1 MSVVRPSRL
10 RFAPHLRMRGLGVLQ
25 ISVPVILRCEPKA
38 SLEGRTTLLQ
48 AAMLAM
54 AITFSPPAPAEA
66 QQRPQAQAQPAPK
79 KTGLGREAHPD
90 EVKAWDI
97 DIRPDG
103 QGLPP
108 GKGSVKAGEDIY
120 QAQCAS
126 CHGEFG
132 ESAGR
137 WPMVAGG
144 RGSLRNEGPE
154 KTVGSFWPY
163 ASTTFDYIRR
173 AMPYGNARSLTDDE
187 IYAVT
192 AYVLFLNDVVKEDF
206 ELSRE
211 NFTSVKLPNADGF
224 KDDDRETSE
233 KHFWRKEPCMTN
245 CKPEPAKVT
254 GRARVIDVTPETK
267 SAPKVD

>member
-1 MSVVRPSRL
+1 MS
-10 RFAPHLRMRGLGVLQ
+10 RFRDA
-25 ISVPVILRCEPKA
+25 ILAAVGALALACA
-38 SLEGRTTLLQ
+38 ST
-48 AAMLAM
+48 
-54 AITFSPPAPAEA
+54 PADA
-66 QQRPQAQAQPAPK
+66 QQRSRTETAQPARK
-79 KTGLGREAHPD
+79 AGLGREAHPD

-97 DIRPDG
+97 DVRPDG

-108 GKGSVKAGEDIY
+108 GKGSVKQGEDLYI
-120 QAQCAS
+120 AQCAG

-144 RGSLRNEGPE
+144 RGSLAREGPE

-163 ASTTFDYIRR
+163 ASTAFDYIKR

-187 IYAVT
+187 IYAIT

-211 NFTSVKLPNADGF
+211 NFTSVKLPNVGAF
-224 KDDDRETSE
+224 YDDDRETTERS
-233 KHFWRKEPCMTN
+233 FWKKEPCMKN

-254 GRARVIDVTPETK
+254 GRARVIDVTPDSKT
-267 SAPKVD
+267 APKVD